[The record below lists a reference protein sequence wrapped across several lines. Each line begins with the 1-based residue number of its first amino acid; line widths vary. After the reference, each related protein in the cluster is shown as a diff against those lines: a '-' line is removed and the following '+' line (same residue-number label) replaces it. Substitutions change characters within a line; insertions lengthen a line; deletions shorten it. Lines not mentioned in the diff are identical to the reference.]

1 MKAAYIKD
9 RLESVSPS
17 RYGRLR
23 AWSQG
28 LACPLQILWAGDPL
42 LAPSPAPK
50 LGDVVHA
57 VMEKVHG
64 DLDEEQVEG
73 LWERELEK
81 LEQKLAA
88 SWVTKGLIPLEST
101 LKGYDTRRIM
111 AIRMAKDSSQL
122 RSGKRKAPGNSAEVL
137 KEEPLQSP
145 DGILVGKV
153 DLVVKQGN
161 EWTIIDYKTGAIF
174 EKDES
179 DELVIK
185 EDYELQMLLYSA
197 LLREARGIKA
207 TSALLKPLDG
217 KTQRVGISQEQ
228 VESIANEA
236 RRLLAEFN
244 ALVGSIED
252 MQQLALPM
260 PKKPSSR
267 SYGCS
272 GCQYRPGCYA
282 YVEAEKSNSPDAV
295 WPNDVIGA
303 VENIASRNG
312 LKFVTLRVSPQKTET
327 VQLKDSDDRH
337 PNLRGVSVGDR
348 VGIFD
353 VANCRLVMADGPRTC
368 VYSLGH
374 A

>member
-1 MKAAYIKD
+1 MKAAHIKQ

-28 LACPLQILWAGDPL
+28 LACPLQILWAGEPL

-64 DLDEEQVEG
+64 NLDEEGVEG

-81 LEQKLAA
+81 LEEKLAS
-88 SWVTKGLIPLEST
+88 SWVTKGLVPLEST
-101 LKGYDTRRIM
+101 LKGYDARRIM
-111 AIRMAKDSSQL
+111 AIRMAKDSFQL
-122 RSGKRKAPGNSAEVL
+122 RSGKRKAPSNSAEVL
-137 KEEPLQSP
+137 KEEALQSS

-197 LLREARGIKA
+197 LLKEARGIEA

-217 KTQRVGISQEQ
+217 KTQRVGISKDQ
-228 VESIANEA
+228 VASIANEA

-244 ALVGSIED
+244 ALVGSVED

-260 PKKPSSR
+260 PKKPSAR

-272 GCQYRPGCYA
+272 GCQYRPSCYA
-282 YVEAEKSNSPDAV
+282 YLEAEKSNGPDAV
-295 WPNDVIGA
+295 WPNDLIGT
-303 VENIASRNG
+303 VESVAARNG
-312 LKFVTLRVSPQKTET
+312 LMFVTLRAAAQETKT
-327 VQLKDSDDRH
+327 VQLQDSGDRH
-337 PNLRGVSVGDR
+337 PNLRDLEVGDR

-353 VANCRLVMADGPRTC
+353 VARCRLVLADGPRTC
-368 VYSLGH
+368 LYKFS
-374 A
+374 

>member
-1 MKAAYIKD
+1 
-9 RLESVSPS
+9 
-17 RYGRLR
+17 
-23 AWSQG
+23 
-28 LACPLQILWAGDPL
+28 
-42 LAPSPAPK
+42 
-50 LGDVVHA
+50 
-57 VMEKVHG
+57 MEKVHG
-64 DLDEEQVEG
+64 DLNEEQVEG
-73 LWERELEK
+73 LWKRELEK
-81 LEQKLAA
+81 IEQKLAS
-88 SWVTKGLIPLEST
+88 SWVTKGLVPLEST

-122 RSGKRKAPGNSAEVL
+122 RSGKRKAPDNSTEKL

-197 LLREARGIKA
+197 LLREARGIEA

-217 KTQRVGISQEQ
+217 KTQRVGISHDQ
-228 VESIANEA
+228 VKIIADEA

-244 ALVGSIED
+244 ALVGSVED
-252 MQQLALPM
+252 LQQLALPM
-260 PKKPSSR
+260 PKKPSAR

-272 GCQYRPGCYA
+272 GCQYRPGCHA
-282 YVEAEKSNSPDAV
+282 YLEAERSNGPDTI
-295 WPNDVIGA
+295 WPNDLIGS

-312 LKFVTLRVSPQKTET
+312 MMFVTLRVAAQETET

-337 PNLRGVSVGDR
+337 PNLRDLEIGDR

-353 VANCRLVMADGPRTC
+353 VARCRLVLADGPRTC
-368 VYSLGH
+368 VYKFS
-374 A
+374 